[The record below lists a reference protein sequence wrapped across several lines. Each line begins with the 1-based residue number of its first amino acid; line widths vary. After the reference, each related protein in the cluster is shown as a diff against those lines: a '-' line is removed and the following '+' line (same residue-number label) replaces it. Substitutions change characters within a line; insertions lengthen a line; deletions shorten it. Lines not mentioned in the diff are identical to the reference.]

1 MKDDVT
7 IISLDTK
14 STFEKGELVAF
25 AWSGCSFDASDLKGE
40 SPQGY
45 DEKLRGLRIFG
56 NSLTSGTC
64 GPSLCQAIVTSMYRE
79 IHDIFKPRREYS
91 RDTPAQHGRNNG
103 RKRTRHGAC
112 KPRKKT
118 FLLLPNTDR
127 CLHDFAR
134 LGCHLSARY
143 ELVI

>member
-14 STFEKGELVAF
+14 STVEKGELVAF
-25 AWSGCSFDASDLKGE
+25 AWSGCLFDASDLKGE

-56 NSLTSGTC
+56 NSLTSGTSRR
-64 GPSLCQAIVTSMYRE
+64 SLRQDIVDSMDRE
-79 IHDIFKPRREYS
+79 IQDIFKPMCEYS
-91 RDTPAQHGRNNG
+91 CDTPTQHG
-103 RKRTRHGAC
+103 RKRTGHGAC

-127 CLHDFAR
+127 CLYDFAR
-134 LGCHLSARY
+134 LGCHLSNQ
-143 ELVI
+143 

>member
-25 AWSGCSFDASDLKGE
+25 AWSSCSFDASDLKGE

-56 NSLTSGTC
+56 NSLTSGTS
-64 GPSLCQAIVTSMYRE
+64 GRSLRQAIVASMHPE
-79 IHDIFKPRREYS
+79 IQDIFHSPCR
-91 RDTPAQHGRNNG
+91 P
-103 RKRTRHGAC
+103 RKR
-112 KPRKKT
+112 T
-118 FLLLPNTDR
+118 FLLLPDTKR
-127 CLHDFAR
+127 CLHDFEN
-134 LGCHLSARY
+134 LGCHLFNP
-143 ELVI
+143 